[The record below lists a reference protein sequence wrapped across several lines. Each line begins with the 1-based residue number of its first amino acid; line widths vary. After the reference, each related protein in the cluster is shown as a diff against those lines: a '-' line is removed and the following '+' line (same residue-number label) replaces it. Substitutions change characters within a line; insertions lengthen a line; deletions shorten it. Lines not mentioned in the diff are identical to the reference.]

1 MGYDFDAAV
10 FWKYVPKLAA
20 AAGTTLWVAVAAIV
34 LASGV
39 GLLVAAAKLSKWR
52 IVRGIALIYTEFW
65 RGTPL
70 LVQLLWLYFGI
81 PLVLGVTITAE
92 LAAVLAL
99 GLWSG
104 AHVTEI
110 FRGGIQSVERT
121 QHHAGYSLGMTPLH
135 VAWRIVLPQT
145 ARRILPPFV
154 SQFVVTV
161 KYSALVSVVGVAEIT
176 KRAEMAVVSTFR
188 PLEIYLAAALV
199 YFVLLLAISRTGRFL
214 EKALRV
220 DALTGS

>member
-1 MGYDFDAAV
+1 MGYDFNAAI
-10 FWKYVPKLAA
+10 FWKYVPKLWA
-20 AAGTTLWVAVAAIV
+20 AAGATLWVAVAAIA

-39 GLLVAAAKLSKWR
+39 GLLVATAKLSKWR
-52 IVRGIALIYTEFW
+52 VVRAIGIVYTEFW

-81 PLVLGVTITAE
+81 PLVLGVTISAE

-110 FRGGIQSVERT
+110 FRGGIQSIEDT
-121 QHHAGYSLGMTPLH
+121 QHYAGYSLGMTPLQ
-135 VAWRIVLPQT
+135 VAWRVVLPQT
-145 ARRILPPFV
+145 ARRILPPFI

-161 KYSALVSVVGVAEIT
+161 KYSALVSVVGVVEIT

-199 YFVLLLAISRTGRFL
+199 YFVLLFVISRTGKLL

-220 DALTGS
+220 DALTGQ